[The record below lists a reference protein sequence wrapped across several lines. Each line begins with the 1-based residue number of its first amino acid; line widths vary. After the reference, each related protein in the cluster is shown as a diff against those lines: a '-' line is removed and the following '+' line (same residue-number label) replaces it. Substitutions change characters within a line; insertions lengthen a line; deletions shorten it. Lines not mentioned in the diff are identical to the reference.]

1 MLFAEKMYYSVVIS
15 NYSVLSG
22 IIRYYSVLSVTGNT
36 GIKERAERNKKS
48 SQNYQKKAN
57 MVRTKAD
64 AGGSSGSRKG
74 IVFGNTIMQM
84 YFCNSGQKIK
94 KARTFNLLQGS

>member
-1 MLFAEKMYYSVVIS
+1 
-15 NYSVLSG
+15 
-22 IIRYYSVLSVTGNT
+22 
-36 GIKERAERNKKS
+36 
-48 SQNYQKKAN
+48 

-74 IVFGNTIMQM
+74 IVFDNTSMHL

-94 KARTFNLLQGS
+94 KARAFNLLQGISTILKSPVSTPLSNQQTFVHI

>member
-1 MLFAEKMYYSVVIS
+1 
-15 NYSVLSG
+15 
-22 IIRYYSVLSVTGNT
+22 
-36 GIKERAERNKKS
+36 
-48 SQNYQKKAN
+48 